1 MISASRVNS
10 QPQTPV
16 NSDPM
21 MASASQPLVSVQS
34 VPQGIL
40 PASDNPRTQGD
51 RELAP
56 LVGKALL
63 QIKGDP
69 RTDEALMVHNI
80 PPNSTFGQWWS
91 QLGRSMQSQPVVDWM
106 RSVGINPDTVNI
118 APNSG
123 RIAYQL
129 FPYAPVTPGE
139 ADPLDDQG
147 WSQVAGPVQEAARVV
162 GGGSGNT
169 FKPPLS
175 ENSSSAPLWL
185 VNHFYREQEHIL
197 PAHAHERAAD
207 LARDTAFPEL
217 DKPRYAGL
225 HLIRSEDE
233 LNRQKTVLG
242 NIHNQY
248 SLAGELKYLA
258 AQQTETGYWSGRIPE
273 YLKKTSIGIHAD
285 SASAKEQSPGDVT
298 TLSLEAFIQE
308 NGWDIP
314 TTSEQV
320 SNLSNALMRP
330 ELNAP
335 VLGNYGGALAWPE
348 PLDQTSQLQL
358 RGDLRHGKFGDID
371 VSSFRNVLEY
381 LMQGTTFSQSA
392 LRHPQRVLE
401 TLVNSP
407 KGQALGRAI
416 QAKFEARS
424 VKGSVNDWL
433 LAALSVDQD
442 ASVARISWGGTA
454 PPSHACAKGPSAVA
468 GVDMAQTS
476 HWGKPPSYAV
486 QNLINELQATGK
498 ASSPEKAALQAHVL
512 LSSRAPEF
520 LVKEIP
526 PGVLYGTHSW
536 VSFTT
541 AVARLEEQAP
551 GSTAS
556 MTYSDVMSH
565 ADIAPISANER
576 QIEYA
581 AQQKALKVW
590 GRVNGI
596 VPSLDVSEAQMMQV
610 RAAFDAQINELKE
623 ACGAQSAQ
631 MPVRNEMAL
640 AHLQKVLPDMDATSL
655 QEKCITLDPPHSL
668 FPGPYSV
675 LDLYMD
681 RNLFDRPQIETPVRF
696 RGNTRGHATN
706 NKWVSSSNAVDI
718 NDVLAKTKNLP
729 DISNEFQQAFKTYS
743 NTIER
748 GVKAQVKS
756 MITKL
761 PLEDRKDLEYGKI
774 TIAREIKETPINKKN
789 ANRDRVNEGVV
800 LVKTERGPRV
810 HTYEI
815 NLKNGKISK
824 RPNLGELKSDPKFNT
839 VEGVHLRGSRRE
851 FEEIVPSGDY
861 TPGVSDEKTDPLHDV
876 PLSFTSERTSYIVDA
891 VVKDIDMPSI
901 NKAAAGLTTF
911 DTEVP
916 FSKKAKEFF
925 LNLIPLRSAIKNFQA
940 GKIAEGFG
948 DLALDVFGFVVGLGA
963 AVKGAKVLAAGA
975 SAFAKAARAVKIIGR
990 AALGSLNPLSGAEDI
1005 ARGVLKLGGKAL
1017 NWGGNGINQLRGAL
1031 RRGDLPSLLK
1041 KPGIAEGTL
1050 KAANAGDEIRQIAK
1064 LDDTTGQWHTLDLKT
1079 KQPYGK
1085 PLENFQPK
1093 ALSSD
1098 ELKDNITS
1106 LYRTI
1111 DEKAEL
1117 DICYATAL
1125 RTAQADKKITDRTF
1139 KTVIAQVFNGGTPRY
1154 NELMKITPQTLKDT
1168 FNASDITE
1176 SGIVTF
1182 VSKNGYNEGKI
1193 THAAY
1198 IQKTSNG
1205 DLYLYHSNS
1214 HALDSHLGGLQV
1226 QPATAGKSNVYKL
1239 GSEQQ
1244 AGLQDFM
1251 NSGPG
1256 YSIAFTPSSTLNAHV
1271 THLSK

>member
-1 MISASRVNS
+1 
-10 QPQTPV
+10 
-16 NSDPM
+16 M

-63 QIKGDP
+63 QIKGAP

-106 RSVGINPDTVNI
+106 RSVGINPDTVKI

-139 ADPLDDQG
+139 ADPLDDKG

-162 GGGSGNT
+162 GGGSGNS

-314 TTSEQV
+314 TTAEQV

-454 PPSHACAKGPSAVA
+454 PPSHASAKGPSAVA

-512 LSSRAPEF
+512 LSSKAPEF
-520 LVKEIP
+520 LVKDVP
-526 PGVLYGTHSW
+526 ARVLVGSHAW
-536 VSFTT
+536 VTLT
-541 AVARLEEQAP
+541 RAVARIEAQAP
-551 GSTAS
+551 GSAAG
-556 MTYSDVMSH
+556 MTYGQIMLH
-565 ADIAPISANER
+565 ADVGPICAQER
-576 QIEYA
+576 HVEYA

-590 GRVNGI
+590 GLANGMTI
-596 VPSLDVSEAQMMQV
+596 ASNDENLHAV
-610 RAAFDAQINELKE
+610 RREFDAQVTELK
-623 ACGAQSAQ
+623 AASIAQSTPMPTRKDLALEQLKKKLPHMTQAQ
-631 MPVRNEMAL
+631 LE
-640 AHLQKVLPDMDATSL
+640 
-655 QEKCITLDPPHSL
+655 EKCITLKESNKD

-681 RNLFDRPQIETPVRF
+681 ERAYVEKRLEGVP
-696 RGNTRGHATN
+696 GNPPSSFQWT
-706 NKWVSSSNAVDI
+706 SSSNAVDI
-718 NDVLAKTKNLP
+718 DAILEKTKDLP
-729 DISNEFQQAFKTYS
+729 FMGSVFQDAFSAYAAG
-743 NTIER
+743 I
-748 GVKAQVKS
+748 VKSTATQVKS
-756 MITKL
+756 MISQL
-761 PLEDRKDLEYGKI
+761 PLEARKDFEYGKI
-774 TIAREIKETPINKKN
+774 TIVKEVDVARSSVAEVQ
-789 ANRDRVNEGVV
+789 RGRVKPNTL
-800 LVKTERGPRV
+800 LVKTERTVPGRSETV

-815 NLKNGKISK
+815 DLKKGVIVERPEVRHLEPELAFIK
-824 RPNLGELKSDPKFNT
+824 RPLSDNSKTRRDFDEVTPKGE
-839 VEGVHLRGSRRE
+839 
-851 FEEIVPSGDY
+851 Y
-861 TPGVSDEKTDPLHDV
+861 TPGLTDEKPGSAATPN
-876 PLSFTSERTSYIVDA
+876 SFNSERTSYIADA
-891 VVKDIDMPSI
+891 LVQDADIQSLRDE
-901 NKAAAGLTTF
+901 ARGVTTF
-911 DTEVP
+911 STEVP
-916 FSKKAKEFF
+916 FYKKAKEFL
-925 LNLIPLRSAIKNFQA
+925 LNLIPLRSAIVNFQNGELGA
-940 GKIAEGFG
+940 GAR
-948 DLALDVFGFVVGLGA
+948 DLVMDVFGFAAGVGVA
-963 AVKGAKVLAAGA
+963 AKTGKALKAGA
-975 SAFAKAARAVKIIGR
+975 SAFGAFVHGGKIVGR

-1111 DEKAEL
+1111 DEKTEL